1 MSTLVFG
8 EVIHPFKRD
17 TMLIDAYCD
26 KLYTL
31 SGSMPK
37 VDLNASNTV
46 LNDIP
51 LKDRIIHNNYIR
63 SKKRLDKILK
73 G

>member
-8 EVIHPFKRD
+8 EIIHPFKRD
-17 TMLIDAYCD
+17 IRLIESYGD
-26 KLYTL
+26 KLDIL

-46 LNDIP
+46 LNGIP
-51 LKDRIIHNNYIR
+51 LKDQIIHNNYVR
-63 SKKRLDKILK
+63 SKKRLDKILER
-73 G
+73 